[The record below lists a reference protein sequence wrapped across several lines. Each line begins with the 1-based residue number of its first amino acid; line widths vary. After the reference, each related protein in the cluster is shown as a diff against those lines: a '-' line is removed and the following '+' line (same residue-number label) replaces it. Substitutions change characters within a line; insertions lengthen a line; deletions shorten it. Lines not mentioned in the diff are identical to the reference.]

1 MGDKNWTFNVSDGGQ
16 VNVANDNSMISV
28 TQNNGVSAGE
38 LDAIIKGIKDSL
50 SDLKEDDAEGIR
62 DVVDMVKEELEKP
75 EPKVSRL
82 QSCVTLIAPMFTIV
96 NGIPALASNLQRL
109 VAYIKPYIQ

>member
-1 MGDKNWTFNVSDGGQ
+1 
-16 VNVANDNSMISV
+16 MISV
-28 TQNNGVSAGE
+28 TQNNSVSAGE
-38 LDAIIKGIKDSL
+38 LDNIIKGIKDNL
-50 SDLKEDDAEGIR
+50 SDLKDEDAEGIR

-82 QSCVTLIAPMFTIV
+82 RSCVTLIAPMFTIV

-109 VAYIKPYIQ
+109 VDYIAPYIQ